1 MLALASLAVAFTVVS
16 VTSCST
22 DAVFAVFPDA
32 KDGISVT
39 PLS

>member
-16 VTSCST
+16 VTPCSA
-22 DAVFAVFPDA
+22 DAVFPDA
-32 KDGISVT
+32 KAGIGVT